1 MDSNTESKITEN
13 TSLVEKVFTF
23 QNVYHAHQFQRKKH
37 IILLEMKFSIAAA
50 RVKV

>member
-23 QNVYHAHQFQRKKH
+23 QNVYHAHPVQRKKYNF
-37 IILLEMKFSIAAA
+37 IGTEVFNCSSQG
-50 RVKV
+50 